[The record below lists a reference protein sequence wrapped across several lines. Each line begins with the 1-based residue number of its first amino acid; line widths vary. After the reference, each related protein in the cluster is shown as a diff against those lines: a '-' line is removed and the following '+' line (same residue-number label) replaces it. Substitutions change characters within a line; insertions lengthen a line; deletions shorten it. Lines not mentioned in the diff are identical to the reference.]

1 MAYVFERHSKYAPP
15 DLPLRL
21 IQAIRR
27 FDPILVA
34 ESEMRMDRAAREYW
48 QAYKES
54 GDIETAIATAQ
65 GILTHDELESD
76 DFAHILWK
84 RRP

>member
-1 MAYVFERHSKYAPP
+1 MAFVLEKFTKYTPP
-15 DLPLRL
+15 PMP
-21 IQAIRR
+21 IRIIYPVLQR
-27 FDPILVA
+27 A

>member
-1 MAYVFERHSKYAPP
+1 MAWAIEGRTRFTPP
-15 DLPLRL
+15 DLPIRT
-21 IQAIRR
+21 IPAIRR
-27 FDPILVA
+27 FDPLIVA

-54 GDIETAIATAQ
+54 GDIEQAVAVAQ

>member
-1 MAYVFERHSKYAPP
+1 MAYVFERHSKYDPP

-48 QAYKES
+48 AKYAQCNDYEQAV
-54 GDIETAIATAQ
+54 AVAQ

>member
-1 MAYVFERHSKYAPP
+1 
-15 DLPLRL
+15 
-21 IQAIRR
+21 
-27 FDPILVA
+27 
-34 ESEMRMDRAAREYW
+34 MDRAAREYW
-48 QAYKES
+48 QSYKES

-76 DFAHILWK
+76 DFSHILWK